1 MENGK
6 PENQYSDLME
16 NSKKSVVIL
25 AGGLGSRYQGLKQI
39 DGILP
44 NNATLLEYSVFDAL
58 RAGFNKIVFI
68 INESIPESY
77 IERLSGIL
85 DSKNVEFHWIIQDKK
100 DFVHDENLLKQRTKP
115 WGTAHAVL
123 CAEKVVKENFVV
135 INADDYYGTEVYQIA
150 ATLINEGKINAEN
163 YAAILYP
170 LKNTLSKNG
179 SVSRGKCA
187 INPKNKLV
195 SINELTNISAKENA
209 IFHSDQENLQH
220 ELDSE
225 TLVSMNFWILNPSIF
240 EFLKIDF
247 DNFLSSKPKNT
258 NEIYLP
264 AVIDSLIKNRKIEVS
279 VEVSPEQWK
288 GVTYAEDKAELQE
301 FLKKKM
307 EDNIYTED
315 LWNLK

>member
-1 MENGK
+1 
-6 PENQYSDLME
+6 ME
-16 NSKKSVVIL
+16 NSRKSIVIL
-25 AGGLGSRYQGLKQI
+25 AGGLGTRYEGLKQI

-44 NNATLLEYSVFDAL
+44 NKATLLEYSVFDAIK
-58 RAGFNKIVFI
+58 AGFNKVVFI

-85 DSKNVEFHWIIQDKK
+85 IAENVEFHWIIQDKK
-100 DFVHDENLLKQRTKP
+100 DFVSDEDLLEQRTKP

-150 ATLINEGKINAEN
+150 AALINEGKINAEN

-179 SVSRGKCA
+179 SVSRGKCEV
-187 INPKNKLV
+187 NEENKLV
-195 SINELTNISAKENA
+195 SIDELTNISEAENS
-209 IFHSDQENLQH
+209 IFYLDQEYREIDLEPNV
-220 ELDSE
+220 
-225 TLVSMNFWILNPSIF
+225 LVSMNFWILHPSIF
-240 EFLKIDF
+240 SYLKMDF
-247 DNFLSSKPKNT
+247 NKFINSNPENT
-258 NEIYLP
+258 DEIYLP
-264 AVIDSLIKNRKIEVS
+264 AVIDSLIQNKEVDVS

-301 FLKKKM
+301 FLLEKIAN
-307 EDNIYTED
+307 NIYIKD
-315 LWNLK
+315 LWS

>member
-1 MENGK
+1 
-6 PENQYSDLME
+6 ME
-16 NSKKSVVIL
+16 NSRKSIVIL

-39 DGILP
+39 EGILP
-44 NNATLLEYSVFDAL
+44 NNATLLEYSIFDAIK
-58 RAGFNKIVFI
+58 AGFNKVVFI

-85 DSKNVEFHWIIQDKK
+85 SAENVEFHWIIQDKK
-100 DFVHDENLLKQRTKP
+100 DFVSDEDLLEQRTKP

-150 ATLINEGKINAEN
+150 AALINEGKINAEN

-179 SVSRGKCA
+179 SVSRGKCKV
-187 INPKNKLV
+187 NEENKLV
-195 SINELTNISAKENA
+195 SIDELTNISEAENS
-209 IFHSDQENLQH
+209 IFYLDQENREIDL
-220 ELDSE
+220 EPNV
-225 TLVSMNFWILNPSIF
+225 LVSMNFWILHPSIF
-240 EFLKIDF
+240 SYLKMDF
-247 DNFLSSKPKNT
+247 NTFISSKPENT
-258 NEIYLP
+258 DEIYLP
-264 AVIDSLIKNRKIEVS
+264 AVIDSLIQNKEVDVS

-301 FLKKKM
+301 FLKQKIA
-307 EDNIYTED
+307 DHIYTED
-315 LWNLK
+315 LWS